1 MQVTH
6 PEKEK
11 AKRKHDVS
19 AAKSMKAW
27 EAR

>member
-1 MQVTH
+1 MQVIH

-11 AKRKHDVS
+11 DKRKHDVS

-27 EAR
+27 ETR